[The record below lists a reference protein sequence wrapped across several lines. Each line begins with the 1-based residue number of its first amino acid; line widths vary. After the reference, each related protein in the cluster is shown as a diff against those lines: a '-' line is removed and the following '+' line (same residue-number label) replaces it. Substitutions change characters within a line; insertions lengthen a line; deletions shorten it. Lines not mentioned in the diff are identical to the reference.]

1 MDIAT
6 LVGLVT
12 AFGLV
17 GFAIASG
24 VGMAAFIDG
33 QSLMIV
39 VGGTVGAA
47 FINYPLA
54 QMISA
59 GKVVKNAF
67 LYKLVDPKEVIAQMT
82 DFSNRARREGILALE
97 EAVETTENAFLKKG
111 IQLAVDG
118 EDPQAIENILDT
130 EIAWIKDRHRI
141 GAEIFAT
148 LGTFAPALGLIG
160 TLIGLVGMLQNMD
173 DPSSIGPSMAVALL
187 TTFYG
192 ALFANLIFNPIAGK
206 LRTRSNE
213 ECLVWELT
221 REGVLAI
228 SAGDNPRMVEQKLN
242 AFLAPKLRQTEQG

>member
-6 LVGLVT
+6 LIGFLT

-17 GFAIASG
+17 GFGIAAG
-24 VGMAAFIDG
+24 VGIGAFIDL
-33 QSLMIV
+33 QSLLIV
-39 VGGTVGAA
+39 LGGTVGAT

-54 QMISA
+54 QVIGAA
-59 GKVVKNAF
+59 GVAKKAF
-67 LYKLVDPKEVIAQMT
+67 TYKLIEPKEVITQMA

-97 EAVETTENAFLKKG
+97 EAAATVDNPFLKKG

-130 EIAWIKDRHRI
+130 EISYLKDRHRL
-141 GAEIFAT
+141 GSEIFSTMAA
-148 LGTFAPALGLIG
+148 FAPALGLIG

-173 DPSSIGPSMAVALL
+173 DPSTIGPSMAVALL

-192 ALFANLIFNPIAGK
+192 ALFANLIFAPISGK
-206 LRTRSNE
+206 LKVRSTE
-213 ECLVWELT
+213 EVLIWELT

-228 SAGDNPRMVEQKLN
+228 SAGDNPRMVEQRLN
-242 AFLAPKLRQTEQG
+242 AFLAPKLRQVEGD

>member
-6 LVGLVT
+6 LAGLVT

-17 GFAIASG
+17 AYAIAAG
-24 VGMAAFIDG
+24 VGLGAFIDT
-33 QSLMIV
+33 QSLLIV
-39 VGGTVGAA
+39 VGGTFGAT

-59 GKVVKNAF
+59 GGVAKNAF
-67 LYKLVDPKEVIAQMT
+67 LFQLANPQEIIKQMI

-97 EAVETTENAFLKKG
+97 EAVGDTTNAFLKKG

-130 EIAWIKDRHRI
+130 EIIWLKDRHRL
-141 GAEIFAT
+141 GAEIFT
-148 LGTFAPALGLIG
+148 TMGSFAPALGLIG

-173 DPSSIGPSMAVALL
+173 DPSTIGPSMAIALL

-192 ALFANLIFNPIAGK
+192 ALFANLLFNPIAGK
-206 LRTRSNE
+206 LRTRSSE
-213 ECLVWELT
+213 EVLVWELT

-228 SAGDNPRMVEQKLN
+228 SAGDNPRMVEQRLN
-242 AFLAPKLRQTEQG
+242 AFLAPKLRETEEG